1 MKKFEQAVNEA
12 KKSCMTKELQRID
25 NERKILLEAICFNE
39 GVGDK
44 SNLKTAPEKKRAHI
58 ASLVREMW
66 SSERG
71 LNAVGRKYLFENEYT
86 LSEKSSNES
95 IKNYIIS
102 EVKGNISEWM
112 SAFYKD
118 ELSEKSETLAKEISA
133 LTKKE
138 IKNDAVAQV
147 IRGIFDEIVR
157 ARLSPKKG

>member
-1 MKKFEQAVNEA
+1 
-12 KKSCMTKELQRID
+12 
-25 NERKILLEAICFNE
+25 
-39 GVGDK
+39 
-44 SNLKTAPEKKRAHI
+44 
-58 ASLVREMW
+58 MW

-147 IRGIFDEIVR
+147 IRGVFDEIVR